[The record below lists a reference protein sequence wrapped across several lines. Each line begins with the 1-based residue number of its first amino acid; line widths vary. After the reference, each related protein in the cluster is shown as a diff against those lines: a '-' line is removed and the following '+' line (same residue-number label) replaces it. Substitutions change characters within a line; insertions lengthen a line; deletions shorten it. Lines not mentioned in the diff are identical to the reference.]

1 MLTCICVGPPLTE
14 ADAMMLDLF
23 NSADKK
29 RTLSARKDFKMRG
42 VTMPGRQVW

>member
-23 NSADKK
+23 N
-29 RTLSARKDFKMRG
+29 F
-42 VTMPGRQVW
+42 GRQEAYVASA